1 MAVAAPV
8 QPIVVYRIQRHPLQL
23 TPEHGGFDWL
33 RSGAGLQGDLDGL
46 IGRHDPR
53 QVRLLVDEQPAGPA
67 WHELLRS
74 LLEERV
80 RMVVTHL
87 APLSS
92 GQRQQLI
99 AVCAQSGTRLITP
112 GDAGRRR
119 RRAESAAS
127 GA

>member
-1 MAVAAPV
+1 MATRAAV
-8 QPIVVYRIQRHPLQL
+8 HPIVVYRIEKHPLDMNAS
-23 TPEHGGFDWL
+23 GRGFQWL
-33 RSGAGLQGDLDGL
+33 RSDEGFARELEGL
-46 IGRHDPR
+46 IGPHDPE
-53 QVRLLVDEQPAGPA
+53 QVSVLVDPHPAGPA
-67 WHELLRS
+67 WQELLAS

-119 RRAESAAS
+119 LGEATPQSL
-127 GA
+127 

>member
-1 MAVAAPV
+1 M

-23 TPEHGGFDWL
+23 TPERGGFEWL
-33 RSGAGLQGDLDGL
+33 RSGDGLRRDLEGL

-99 AVCAQSGTRLITP
+99 AVCAHSGTRLITP

-119 RRAESAAS
+119 RPPAALAP